1 MRTKMA
7 PAPILRSSGKGSR
20 TREPR
25 KSKKAWSWWDM
36 PAAVLF
42 AATETGFISGELRLA
57 AEKLQQLLDE
67 LQQQGAVI
75 SGDLRD
81 ALEVALGKLP
91 LVSQREFDVQTA
103 KLARAEEKLAQ
114 LERQIKEL
122 EDQVSGD

>member
-1 MRTKMA
+1 M
-7 PAPILRSSGKGSR
+7 
-20 TREPR
+20 
-25 KSKKAWSWWDM
+25 
-36 PAAVLF
+36 
-42 AATETGFISGELRLA
+42 A

-91 LVSQREFDVQTA
+91 LVSQREFDTQAA

-114 LERQIKEL
+114 LEAQVRAL
-122 EDQVSGD
+122 ESKLSD